1 MKSRKILLSTE
12 GPGHNVLKFKPSM
25 VFNLNDAQH
34 FLAELEK
41 VLGESPLRQGLKV

>member
-12 GPGHNVLKFKPSM
+12 GPGHNVLKFKPPM